1 MTSLDTIFG
10 SFLSKISDYSLSLLN
25 RSENEIYEILLEFY
39 DSAIA
44 FFPQCRKNLVPQK
57 NTNML
62 SEELTVLEIE
72 IISGLMLL
80 EYLRPV
86 LYRNEVLEQVLSDK
100 DFRVNSQAN
109 HMNQLYNLFNKT
121 KQEVSVYKV
130 QYSWEG
136 NIYGK

>member
-25 RSENEIYEILLEFY
+25 RSENEIYEILLQFY

-44 FFPQCRKNLVPQK
+44 FFPQCRKDLTPQK
-57 NTNML
+57 DTSML

-80 EYLRPV
+80 EYLRPI